1 MGSLLSVIECPSMGL
16 ALGAALDFE
25 DFERGLFFD
34 LDLER
39 EEAEEEEE
47 VVVERFFLLA
57 GVLLVRPGCFQCP
70 LLENSSSLYIG
81 KPSFLFDF
89 FFLLEEDVFLNINV
103 PCIKPPLVVFLDDE
117 DEDDFFF
124 FFLRLL
130 QLLFHEVDI

>member
-70 LLENSSSLYIG
+70 LLENSSSL
-81 KPSFLFDF
+81 
-89 FFLLEEDVFLNINV
+89 EEDVFLNINV